1 MPEFSEAEELN
12 DNASEASDRSREDDN
27 RDVIFGHLVAI
38 TTITQV
44 VTIESG

>member
-12 DNASEASDRSREDDN
+12 EKTSEASDKSREDDN
-27 RDVIFGHLVAI
+27 TDVILGHLVAI

-44 VTIESG
+44 LTIGSG